1 MDNAKITEQLE
12 ALKENIDKVIIGDN
26 GVCDC
31 ILTALIAGGHV
42 LIEDMPG
49 TGKTMLAKS
58 LAASL
63 DAKYSR
69 IQFTPDLLPTD
80 ITGLNVY
87 SKKDDEFKFVEG
99 PVVTN
104 ILLADEINRAT
115 PRTQSAL
122 LEAMEE
128 FQITVDGKTREL
140 PNPFMVIAT
149 QNPVESAGTYPLPE
163 AQMDRFMFKLKMP
176 HLSKEDEIA
185 MLNRFY
191 NKKADP
197 MRDIKGI
204 LSVDDI
210 LEIRKCAYEVSIHP
224 DLLGYLVDICA
235 STRNNSAVSYGVSH
249 RGTQSFMYAVKAF
262 ALINKRD
269 YVIPEDIKKL
279 AVSALSHRI
288 ICYGVVSAA
297 EKESIIREII
307 AGIKVPS
314 EDFGGNRS

>member
-1 MDNAKITEQLE
+1 MENVKVYEKLE
-12 ALKENIDKVIIGDN
+12 LLRGNIEKVIVGDN
-26 GVCDC
+26 GVCNYV
-31 ILTALIAGGHV
+31 ITALIAGGHV

-63 DAKYSR
+63 ASKYSR
-69 IQFTPDLLPTD
+69 IQFTPDLLPAD
-80 ITGLNVY
+80 ITGLSVY
-87 SKKDDEFKFVEG
+87 SKKDDDFRFVEG

-128 FQITVDGKTREL
+128 FQITVDGSTRAL

-176 HLSKEDEIA
+176 HLSKEEELD

-191 NKKADP
+191 NKKAVP
-197 MRDIKGI
+197 TQDIENVV
-204 LSVDDI
+204 SVDDI
-210 LEIRKCAYEVSIHP
+210 LEIRKSAYEVSIHP
-224 DLLGYLVDICA
+224 DLMGYIVDICA
-235 STRNNSAVSYGVSH
+235 ATRNNPAVSYGVSY
-249 RGTQSFMYAVKAF
+249 RGTQSFMYAVKAY
-262 ALINKRD
+262 ALIGKRD
-269 YVIPEDIKKL
+269 YVTPEDIKEL
-279 AVSALSHRI
+279 AVPALSHRL
-288 ICYGVVSAA
+288 ICYGVVTTA
-297 EKESIIREII
+297 EKEAIIKEII
-307 AGIKVPS
+307 GRIKVPS